1 LVNLALLFSS
11 ETLDESQLSEKLAEN
26 LRLSRKELSA
36 ICLLHGLRN
45 VDLDGS
51 IKSVRRFVATHE
63 SSSREMILEYLSR
76 SGVEINEF
84 KDCYQNNC
92 ELRAG
97 SSPLVDGNLIS
108 SFTGLEAGRKLGRL
122 KDWLHRIQVEEDI
135 ENKEGIVSK
144 MDEIDWEGDDFEDW
158 PQLNW
163 P

>member
-1 LVNLALLFSS
+1 
-11 ETLDESQLSEKLAEN
+11 
-26 LRLSRKELSA
+26 
-36 ICLLHGLRN
+36 
-45 VDLDGS
+45 
-51 IKSVRRFVATHE
+51 
-63 SSSREMILEYLSR
+63 
-76 SGVEINEF
+76 
-84 KDCYQNNC
+84 
-92 ELRAG
+92 
-97 SSPLVDGNLIS
+97 VDGNLIS